1 MELKEMIDALSAGE
15 NVKCD
20 EGIPERLANIGVNTA
35 IGFLKHHE
43 MYEIYTKPKWYE
55 RKPFV
60 KTLCKNIHRHLVL
73 IISYEDGTLVAD
85 NGDIYIKEEP
95 SPLTRDEILDLA
107 GNAPDE

>member
-1 MELKEMIDALSAGE
+1 MTLKEMMDALSAGE

-43 MYEIYTKPKWYE
+43 KYEIYVNPKWYE

-60 KTLCKNIHRHLVL
+60 KTLCKNMHGHLVF
-73 IISYEDGTLVAD
+73 IIMYKHDTLVAD
-85 NGDIYIKEEP
+85 DGAMYDK
-95 SPLTRDEILDLA
+95 SLTPLTHDEILDLA